1 MSEFGKEN
9 FMSDAPVHR
18 LSDRLRDKMKDNF
31 GPEDPKWYQFI
42 MDHKQYLLDRSKRVT
57 HTVLELVPFRY
68 KPDIYFVKK
77 CMGKLTQTWIFCMLN
92 DMRDETD
99 FNESRQTFLVP
110 DVKDIEKLR
119 ATFDAAQTA

>member
-1 MSEFGKEN
+1 
-9 FMSDAPVHR
+9 MSDEPVHR
-18 LSDRLRDKMKDNF
+18 LSDRLKSMTKDNF

-42 MDHKQYLLDRSKRVT
+42 MDHKQYLLGRCKRVT

-77 CMGKLTQTWIFCMLN
+77 CMGKLTQTWIFLMLN
-92 DMRDETD
+92 DMRSATD

-110 DVKDIEKLR
+110 DIKDIEKLR
-119 ATFDAAQTA
+119 ATFDAAQVA